1 MNKKSFLKI
10 LAVVIFFISFVLVI
24 LIYNKTKETNI
35 IRYDDKIDED
45 ANFINSNNS
54 NNFNYSANVII
65 NGIKENPGFI
75 SLQLIIDISPKTDIV
90 YKNLLV
96 TAFMDNIMDFLVV
109 KTYSYFGT
117 DISDKQLLDRNSQS
131 NKGLSIAKGTP
142 LYEDVNIDMLT
153 DQLKEGIKVKI
164 SWADSNEY
172 VIITKENINIDIRK

>member
-1 MNKKSFLKI
+1 
-10 LAVVIFFISFVLVI
+10 
-24 LIYNKTKETNI
+24 
-35 IRYDDKIDED
+35 
-45 ANFINSNNS
+45 
-54 NNFNYSANVII
+54 
-65 NGIKENPGFI
+65 
-75 SLQLIIDISPKTDIV
+75 
-90 YKNLLV
+90 
-96 TAFMDNIMDFLVV
+96 MDFLVV